1 VPNRLASA
9 LFVMM
14 AGALPPHGYRS
25 CHAFMRIAAGNICG
39 GRIAGGGAFAPPPC
53 DLPDISASAYK
64 PQEITEGSDI
74 GPLDH
79 RKLKPL
85 VDDARRRI
93 ARCRAGRRELAESWQ
108 SNVAIMSLE
117 ADECAAR
124 EGTEEKRVT
133 SIGKLV
139 TIDDR
144 SVRRVR

>member
-1 VPNRLASA
+1 
-9 LFVMM
+9 
-14 AGALPPHGYRS
+14 
-25 CHAFMRIAAGNICG
+25 MRIAAGNICG
-39 GRIAGGGAFAPPPC
+39 GRIARGGAFAPPPC

-64 PQEITEGSDI
+64 PQEITERSDI

-79 RKLKPL
+79 RKLKLL

-108 SNVAIMSLE
+108 SNVDIMSHE
-117 ADECAAR
+117 AECAAR

-139 TIDDR
+139 TTDDR